1 MKYTWGMVETFSA
14 YGSGILIPGE
24 QGQDFFLVGSSPG
37 GAKQGQWIIMDWFKF
52 FLQEKP

>member
-1 MKYTWGMVETFSA
+1 MKYTWGMVETFSG
-14 YGSGILIPGE
+14 YGSGILIPGK